1 MTENGREEK
10 TGRLSRKE
18 DEIKIEN
25 ETREIKYMHWY
36 SIVTA
41 SKFGWD
47 VSNSGMWLYERD
59 RA

>member
-1 MTENGREEK
+1 MEEEK

-36 SIVTA
+36 SKQV
-41 SKFGWD
+41 GWD